1 MNYDGYYDMNQDDEE
16 MQEEGDEGE
25 DDPDGVDLE
34 IEF

>member
-1 MNYDGYYDMNQDDEE
+1 